1 MNLIINSGSL
11 VVLFLALNLKAS
23 IVNVETFPPILTDG
37 EHSISYSSSAQI
49 NFVDWYTGQPFSIQK
64 FNPFLGELKSIDIN
78 MAFEF
83 SGSVSV
89 GLFPIEETITI
100 NEGDVIAVIGPS
112 LNVGEILL
120 GYLKQTVPISGELN
134 EGELITFNDFTWSD
148 NFIVTFTTSNGSDVL
163 NGYTGTG
170 NIPLGVSASFRAPT
184 KNPPVFVTYNGLLN
198 LDLTIKYHYD
208 IPEPASL
215 LFLAVGGIALLRRKR
230 DIKRL

>member
-23 IVNVETFPPILTDG
+23 IVNVETFPPILTYV

-49 NFVDWYTGQPFSIQK
+49 NFVDIYTGQPFSIPK

-89 GLFPIEETITI
+89 GLFLIEENFTI
-100 NEGDVIAVIGPS
+100 NEGDIIALIVPN
-112 LNVGEILL
+112 LNVDVDFFLA
-120 GYLKQTVPISGELN
+120 YLKQTVPISGELN
-134 EGELITFNDFTWSD
+134 GDERITFNDFTWSD
-148 NFIVTFTTSNGSDVL
+148 NFIRTFTTQSSIVL

-170 NIPLGVSASFRAPT
+170 NIPLGVSASFP
-184 KNPPVFVTYNGLLN
+184 PPHLLPVFVIYDGLLN
-198 LDLTIKYHYD
+198 LDLTIKYHYN

-230 DIKRL
+230 HIRP